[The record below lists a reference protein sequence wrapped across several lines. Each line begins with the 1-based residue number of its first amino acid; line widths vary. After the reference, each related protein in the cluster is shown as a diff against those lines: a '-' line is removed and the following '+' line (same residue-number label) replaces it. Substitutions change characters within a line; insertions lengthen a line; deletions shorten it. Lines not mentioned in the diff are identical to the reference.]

1 MDSTATLVFENFDLM
16 SAIMAHLTYPEV
28 SAMREVNKDFD
39 RVGKQ
44 IYKRGYEE
52 ARSESQRLYFKYLT
66 GNMGLNMCQ
75 KAIRF
80 TAFVDEYME
89 KNLWPFL
96 VHNPA
101 FAQNIFF
108 RAAEFHPYRSIV
120 HRYDLIHDKIR
131 PYLFIAD
138 VTDFTVLSM
147 RQLLSYKGVKGV
159 HRMNKSQLK
168 RVFNSEKNK
177 SFIWNS

>member
-1 MDSTATLVFENFDLM
+1 MDSSETIVFENFELM
-16 SAIMAHLTYPEV
+16 SIIMAHLTYPEV
-28 SAMREVNKDFD
+28 SAVREVNKDFD
-39 RVGKQ
+39 RVGKEV
-44 IYKRGYEE
+44 YKHAYDE

-66 GNMGLNMCQ
+66 GNYGLNMCQ
-75 KAIRF
+75 QAVRF
-80 TAFVDEYME
+80 TAFVEEFME
-89 KNLWPFL
+89 KKLWPFL

-108 RAAEFHPYRSIV
+108 SAAEFHPYRSIV

-147 RQLLSYKGVKGV
+147 RQLLVYKGVKGAY
-159 HRMNKSQLK
+159 RMNKRQLK
-168 RVFNSEKNK
+168 RVFNSEKHK